1 MLATLTDHPFSDP
14 DWIFE
19 RKLDGVRCLAF
30 RDGGEVRLMSRN
42 RKPLTE
48 RYPELA
54 AALLQ
59 QTPPR
64 FIVDGE
70 IVAFKDG
77 VSSFERLQGRLG
89 LTDPVRA
96 RATAIPVFY
105 YIFDLLWID
114 GYDITRLELRD
125 RKRVLRSAF
134 AFQAPIRYSGHRD
147 RDGEQ
152 MYRAACARGLEGI
165 VAKRA
170 ASPYV
175 QRRSPDWLKFK
186 CVAEQELVIGGWTD
200 PEGTRTGFGA
210 LLVGY
215 YDNGTL
221 VYAGK
226 VGTGYD
232 HTTLRQLGAKLR
244 RLSRSRSPFARG
256 NPPARGAHWVQPAL
270 VGQFGFTEWT
280 RDGRL
285 RHPRFLGLRSDKPAH
300 AVVRERPAH
309 GIPLARRR

>member
-309 GIPLARRR
+309 GIPLARCR